1 LTSPEPIIPLNPS
14 QKYQAAQIIGQAFQ
28 NDPVGLY
35 ITPDATKQ
43 AYIFSWLAHV
53 GLILGFKYGEIFTT
67 PPVAGCAVWMR
78 PGTADLSLWDLVK
91 EGIFPPFRAGLAALW
106 RLSKMM
112 DVTFLAH
119 KQYAPEKHWYLFI
132 LAVSPALQGQGLG
145 GRLIQPILERADAA
159 VLPCY
164 LETMNPLSLP
174 FYAKHGFKVVHQAQ
188 LPDSSIPFWGIRRE
202 PR

>member
-1 LTSPEPIIPLNPS
+1 M
-14 QKYQAAQIIGQAFQ
+14 
-28 NDPVGLY
+28 GLY

-43 AYIFSWLAHV
+43 TYIFSWLAHV
-53 GLILGFKYGEIFTT
+53 GLILALNTEKVFTT
-67 PPVAGCAVWMR
+67 LAAGCAVWMR

-91 EGIFPPFRAGLAALW
+91 EGIFPPFRAGLAALR

-119 KQYAPEKHWYLFI
+119 TQFAPETRWYLFI
-132 LAVSPALQGQGLG
+132 LAVSPAHQGQGLG
-145 GRLIQPILERADAA
+145 GRLIQPILERADAT

-164 LETMNPLSLP
+164 LETMNPLALP

-188 LPDSSIPFWGIRRE
+188 LPDSSIPFWGIRRK
-202 PR
+202 PRRCHTIPLKLIAKSCPLNTTISERTILT